1 MYERK
6 LNSFTHLTYMQDAI
20 RHESGTD
27 IARLSLLKRFREHML
42 SQYGLSDTCL
52 FQKNPVFSDTD
63 RIKQLKLYPTE
74 ENGTTRVLVIY
85 ENEDVSKKKDNG
97 RYIFI
102 NLGLHNLMSCYDNSG
117 RAFII
122 GRKYL
127 CISYHYDKIP
137 GSKYGY
143 KKKYIIFRMGMRL
156 NYKTRTTGAR
166 N

>member
-1 MYERK
+1 MNLVQISQDFLFRK
-6 LNSFTHLTYMQDAI
+6 GLGSICFLNMGSVTPVF
-20 RHESGTD
+20 
-27 IARLSLLKRFREHML
+27 FRKI
-42 SQYGLSDTCL
+42 L
-52 FQKNPVFSDTD
+52 FFSDTD

-117 RAFII
+117 REFII